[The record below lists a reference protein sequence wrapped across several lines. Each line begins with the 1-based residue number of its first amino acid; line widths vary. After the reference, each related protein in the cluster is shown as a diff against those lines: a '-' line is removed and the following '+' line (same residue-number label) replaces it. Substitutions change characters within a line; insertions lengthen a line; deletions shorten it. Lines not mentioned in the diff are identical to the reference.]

1 MVSLGSAPGKPAAAI
16 RPLALLR
23 LDRWTLLSVGLAFLV
38 ALPVLVVLSSLLIP
52 ATDIWYHLA
61 TTVLPRYLANTAILM
76 IGVGIGCTVI
86 GVSCA
91 WLVTMCQFPGARLF
105 EWAVLL
111 PLAIPAYVIAY
122 TYTGLLDYAG
132 PIQSQLRALGWLA
145 NNSRLPELR
154 SVGGA
159 VVMLTLVLYP
169 YVYLLARAAFLEQ
182 SVCVLEVGRTL
193 GRTPW
198 HCFTSIALPLA
209 RPGIIAGLALALM
222 ETLNDFGTVQYFA
235 VDTFTTG
242 IYRTW
247 LGLGDVLAA
256 TQLAAVL
263 LLFVILLI
271 WLEKRSRGQARFH
284 HTTARYRPLPRYQL
298 HRARALAA
306 LVICGLPVVLGFVL
320 PVIALAGWSLE
331 SAAAGIDERFI
342 SYARN
347 SLLLAGIAAV
357 LAVTLAVL
365 IGYAKRFHGGG
376 QVMRALRIATLGYA
390 VPGTV
395 IAVGTLLPL
404 SWIDQLLNSAT
415 HWLFDR
421 GIGLLLSGTV
431 FALIYAYLVRFLAV
445 AANAVDASLA
455 KVTLSMDHAARSL
468 GRTPWQ
474 TLRDVHAPIIRP
486 SMISAGLLVFVD
498 VMKELPA
505 TLILRPF
512 NMSTLAVEVHH
523 LASDERLI
531 EAAPGALVIVLVGI
545 VPVILMSRLIARSRP
560 GVRQQERA

>member
-1 MVSLGSAPGKPAAAI
+1 MSLGTAPAKPAGLI
-16 RPLALLR
+16 RSVIGWR
-23 LDRWTLLSVGLAFLV
+23 LDRWTSLSLGLAFLV

-61 TTVLPRYLANTAILM
+61 TTVLPRYLVNTAILM
-76 IGVGIGCTVI
+76 VGVGVGCTII

-122 TYTGLLDYAG
+122 TYTGLLDFAG
-132 PIQSQLRALGWLA
+132 PIQTQLRALGWLTSGA
-145 NNSRLPELR
+145 RLPELR

-159 VVMLTLVLYP
+159 VAMLTLVLYP

-198 HCFTSIALPLA
+198 QCFASIALPLA

-247 LGLGDVLAA
+247 LGLGEPLAA

-263 LLFVILLI
+263 LLFVVFLI

-284 HTTARYRPLPRYQL
+284 HTTARYRPLPRYDL
-298 HRARALAA
+298 RGGRAVAA
-306 LVICGLPVVLGFVL
+306 MLTCGLPVLLGFGL
-320 PVIALAGWSLE
+320 PVVALAGWSIE
-331 SAAAGIDERFI
+331 SAAAGIDNRFF

-347 SLLLAGIAAV
+347 SLLLAGIAAI

-376 QVMRALRIATLGYA
+376 QVIRSLRIATLGYA

-404 SWIDQLLNSAT
+404 SWID
-415 HWLFDR
+415 HWLNDWTRWLF
-421 GIGLLLSGTV
+421 GWGTGLLFSGTV

-474 TLRDVHAPIIRP
+474 TLREVHAPIIRP
-486 SMISAGLLVFVD
+486 SMVSAGLLVFVD

-560 GVRQQERA
+560 GGSQQETA